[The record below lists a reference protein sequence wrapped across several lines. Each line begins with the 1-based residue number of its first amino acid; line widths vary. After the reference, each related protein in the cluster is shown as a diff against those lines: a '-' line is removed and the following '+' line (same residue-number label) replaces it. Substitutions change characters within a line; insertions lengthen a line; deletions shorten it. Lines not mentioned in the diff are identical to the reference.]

1 MSVRTVGARAL
12 PVLLAFGV
20 ALLLLQLAGA
30 PPFEALGLLWDGSV
44 GSAAKVSDTLAA
56 WVPLALASAGL
67 VITFAAGLWNIGVEG
82 QIVMGAIVATWVAR
96 EAPGPGAILVP
107 LILLGG
113 LLGGVV
119 WALLAGL
126 LKTRGGVHEI
136 FGGLGLDFV
145 ASGLAVYLIL
155 GPWKRAGIA
164 STSGTDLFRPEA
176 GLSTIGSAGVPASAV
191 ALALAGVL
199 LAYVLMRS
207 TTFGLR
213 LKAVGK
219 NPRSARLMGIR
230 TERHVLGAF
239 ALCGALAGLAGA
251 IQVAG
256 VFHKLVPA
264 VSGGYGFLGILVVLL
279 AGFRAAWIGPI
290 ALFFAAVAV
299 GSTQLS
305 LRLDLDS
312 SLGGVLQGVL
322 VLFVIVGGAWQ
333 LRRSRRRHAAPAAPG
348 AATELAED
356 APAPAADLMEGT

>member
-1 MSVRTVGARAL
+1 VV
-12 PVLLAFGV
+12 LAFGV
-20 ALLLLQLAGA
+20 AILLLQLAGA

-44 GSAAKVSDTLAA
+44 GSTAKVSDTLAA

-82 QIVMGAIVATWVAR
+82 QIVAGAIVATWIAR
-96 EAPGPGAILVP
+96 EAPGPALVLVP
-107 LILLGG
+107 LVLV
-113 LLGGVV
+113 GGVV
-119 WALLAGL
+119 GGVIWALFAGL
-126 LKTRGGVHEI
+126 LKTRGGVNEI

-145 ASGLAVYLIL
+145 ASGLAIYLII

-176 GLSTIGSAGVPASAV
+176 WLPTVGSADIPVLAI
-191 ALALAGVL
+191 ALALAAVVL
-199 LAYVLMRS
+199 VYVLMRS
-207 TTFGLR
+207 TTLGLR

-219 NPRSARLMGIR
+219 NARSAQLMGIR

-256 VFHKLVPA
+256 VHHKLVPA

-305 LRLDLDS
+305 LRLGLDS
-312 SLGGVLQGVL
+312 SLGGVLQGIL

-333 LRRSRRRHAAPAAPG
+333 VRRSKRRGAARAAPA

-356 APAPAADLMEGT
+356 ASAPLPDLVERP